1 MLLASTDLETF
12 RRHFQRHIMAPIGML
27 IIAVVLVA
35 AFGLYWTTST
45 SNAVSVEQQAQITKL
60 GLTTSADQ
68 LSYEQ
73 QVIGR
78 WDQRPRRL
86 AEQPASGT
94 WYNAQV
100 SAWAS
105 RMFKHDISFFVDA
118 GNLPFYGYESGSSI
132 GQPRLDR
139 LATELK
145 PMIASVRS
153 QARARY
159 PGGLSP
165 ATAPESPTELTQ
177 QDTVYESYV
186 TLVDGRPA
194 AASAM
199 LFGSG
204 VSADA
209 AEVPV
214 IVSVR
219 FLDGTF
225 LREMAEWSMIDSP
238 RYSRLPSVKSD
249 EAMVPFVDGQG
260 QTVGYII
267 WKPDLPGSRILKILG
282 PMFAALVLVMVGVMG
297 LLLRSLWRSG
307 YGLASAMIDLSAS
320 EAQAQHLAFHDVL
333 TGLPN
338 RALFQDR
345 LEQAMAPARRGE
357 HCAILVLDLDR
368 FKQVNDTMGHT
379 AGDMLIRQ
387 FAARLSKIVRGADT
401 VARIGGDEFTILLS
415 EIHDSK
421 GVNRLCQR
429 ILASVREPFD
439 LLGSKVYVGVS
450 IGVALAP
457 EAGTDRGDVMRK
469 ADIAL
474 YRAKSEGKDCY
485 RIFTPTMDETIKLR
499 SELELG
505 LRHALD
511 SHTELEVFYQP
522 EVDAV
527 SGKIVGLEALL
538 RWQHPTR
545 GTMLPQEF
553 VSIAEDTGLISAI
566 GEHVLAQACRVA
578 RNCPGLFIAVNLSP
592 VQFRSTDLAARL
604 IAITRE
610 AGCDP
615 CQIELEITESV
626 LLDENVNARDILAE
640 LREAGFRIALDDF
653 GTGYSSLS
661 YLRDFKV
668 DKIKI
673 DRSFT
678 QNLGHDAEA
687 NAIVASVVTLGHAM
701 GLTVSAEGVENS
713 AQRQLLSLAGCN
725 ELQGFLFARA
735 MPESEIL
742 GFIANN
748 ADNPKLRGAA

>member
-12 RRHFQRHIMAPIGML
+12 HRHFQRQIMAPIGML

-35 AFGLYWTTST
+35 SFGLYWTTST
-45 SNAVSVEQQAQITKL
+45 SNAVSIEQQAQITKL
-60 GLTTSADQ
+60 GLSTSADQ

-78 WDQRPRRL
+78 WDQDPRHLDEHR
-86 AEQPASGT
+86 ASST

-118 GNLPFYGYESGSSI
+118 RNHPFYGYESGSSI
-132 GQPRLDR
+132 GQPRLNR
-139 LATELK
+139 LGTELK
-145 PMIASVRS
+145 SMIASIRS
-153 QARARY
+153 QAHARHL
-159 PGGLSP
+159 GGLSP
-165 ATAPESPTELTQ
+165 GAASRSPTELTQ
-177 QDTVYESYV
+177 PDTVYKSYV

-199 LFGSG
+199 LFGAG
-204 VSADA
+204 AKADTTD
-209 AEVPV
+209 VPI

-238 RYSRLPSVKSD
+238 RYSRSPSVKSG
-249 EAMVPFVDGQG
+249 EAMVPLADGQG
-260 QTVGYII
+260 KTVGYVI

-307 YGLASAMIDLSAS
+307 HGLASAVVDLRAS

-345 LEQAMAPARRGE
+345 LEQAMARARRGE
-357 HCAILVLDLDR
+357 RCAVLVLDLDR
-368 FKQVNDTMGHT
+368 FKLVNDTLGHA
-379 AGDMLIRQ
+379 AGDMLIRE
-387 FAARLSKIVRGADT
+387 FAVRLNKIVRGVDT

-415 EIHDSK
+415 NICGIK
-421 GVNRLCQR
+421 GVDPLCQR
-429 ILASVREPFD
+429 ILSTVRQPFE
-439 LLGSKVYVGVS
+439 LLGSKVHVGVS
-450 IGVALAP
+450 IGVAIAP
-457 EAGTDRGDVMRK
+457 EAGTDRGDIIRK

-499 SELELG
+499 SELEEG
-505 LRHALD
+505 LRHALEN
-511 SHTELEVFYQP
+511 HTELEVFYQP
-522 EVDAV
+522 EVDAT
-527 SGKIVGLEALL
+527 SGKVVGLEALL

-553 VSIAEDTGLISAI
+553 ISIAEETGLISAI
-566 GEHVLAQACRVA
+566 GEHVLAKACRVA
-578 RNCPGLFIAVNLSP
+578 RNCPGMFIAVNLSP
-592 VQFRSTDLAARL
+592 IQFRSPDLASRL
-604 IAITRE
+604 IAITQETR
-610 AGCDP
+610 CDP
-615 CQIELEITESV
+615 RQIELEITESV
-626 LLDENVNARDILAE
+626 LLDGNVNARDILAA

-687 NAIVASVVTLGHAM
+687 TAIVTSVVTLGHAM
-701 GLTVSAEGVENS
+701 GLTVTAEGVENG
-713 AQRQLLSLAGCN
+713 AQWQLLSLAGCN
-725 ELQGFLFARA
+725 ELQGFLFSRA
-735 MPESEIL
+735 MPESEL
-742 GFIANN
+742 VGFIANN
-748 ADNPKLRGAA
+748 AHSPKLRGAA